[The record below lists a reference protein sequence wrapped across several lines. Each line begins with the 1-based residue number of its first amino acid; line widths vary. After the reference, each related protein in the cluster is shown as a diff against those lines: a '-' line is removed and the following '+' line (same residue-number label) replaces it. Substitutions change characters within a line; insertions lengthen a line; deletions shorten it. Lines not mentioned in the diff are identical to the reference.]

1 MSHLTLDELKTV
13 MLRCSGLPDQASVE
27 GDIRDITF
35 EDLGYDSLAV
45 LEIASAMQRQY
56 KIEISDESIETMTT
70 PGAVLDFVNGAL
82 QAAA

>member
-1 MSHLTLDELKTV
+1 MHELKTV
-13 MLRCSGLPDQASVE
+13 MLRCSGLPDQASLE

-45 LEIASAMQRQY
+45 LEIASAMQRSY

-82 QAAA
+82 RSRLTAAV

>member
-1 MSHLTLDELKTV
+1 MSQLTIDELKTV
-13 MLRCSGLPDQASVE
+13 MLRCSGLPDQASVA
-27 GDIRDITF
+27 GDIRDVTF

-82 QAAA
+82 KTAA